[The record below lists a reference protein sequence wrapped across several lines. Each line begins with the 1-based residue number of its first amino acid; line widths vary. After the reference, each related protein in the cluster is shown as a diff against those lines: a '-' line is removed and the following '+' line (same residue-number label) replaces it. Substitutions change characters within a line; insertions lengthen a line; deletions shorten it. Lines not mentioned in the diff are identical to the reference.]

1 MTTGI
6 VLGRDVQLLWG
17 GVALNHLSSLSFS
30 GSAGTIDLTTY
41 DSARFAAFKPGTMTG
56 TISGTGFI
64 AYDATEGYD
73 EMIADWIAGTE
84 QAALISTGETGDSTL
99 GANGFVSSIEKSS
112 ELESGFTFSFTIQL
126 TGTITAGT
134 VSA

>member
-1 MTTGI
+1 MPTSGI
-6 VLGRDVQLLWG
+6 VLGRNVKLLWG
-17 GVALNHLSSLSFS
+17 GVAINHLTSISFS
-30 GSAGTIDLTTY
+30 GSAGTIDLTSY

-56 TISGTGFI
+56 TISGTMFI

-73 EMIADWIAGTE
+73 EMIADFLAGTE
-84 QAALISTGETGDSTL
+84 QSALISTAVTGDSTL

-112 ELESGFTFSFTIQL
+112 ELENGFTANFTLQL

-134 VSA
+134 VA